1 MCLRHWR
8 TLPKRLRNAIRKTYR
23 PGQCDDW
30 RISHEYATAART
42 AVGYIAGREGK
53 VPDFSVYDMLD
64 PERYNEPV
72 PTPKEGIMPA
82 EVRKTNLLNK
92 MAGRVAKAH
101 EAHKNDETK
110 YGIVDLPSGIKGGYA
125 RLQTAKMDQYKEGKL
140 KDEPY
145 VLFRG
150 VAISPEVHGDVR
162 VKGQGVMLMIP
173 LCDTKKMKDGQEV
186 TIPFEQHWGDFLNE
200 LRKFGI
206 DTAKMPH
213 TAVDGVLLA
222 LQNQKP
228 VYRFS
233 TRGWMPPATAR
244 DPNPKEMVFTQ
255 FDGIVSDEEE
265 ASVGQGSPDSGFAA
279 PLNTVDSNE
288 PSNDDQQG
296 EATAAGDDFDLA
308 TTAEQAEQG
317 DMSAIELMKDKAREV
332 GLTEEDIDNSSSWMA
347 QGEGTSLQELIEAK
361 SSGEETSEPEPE
373 PEPAWEPKVGGVCN
387 YTIKAGG
394 KVHQVKVDKI
404 DKKSQT
410 ADVTNLGDKK
420 KITKVPLAKLSA
432 A

>member
-1 MCLRHWR
+1 
-8 TLPKRLRNAIRKTYR
+8 
-23 PGQCDDW
+23 
-30 RISHEYATAART
+30 
-42 AVGYIAGREGK
+42 
-53 VPDFSVYDMLD
+53 
-64 PERYNEPV
+64 
-72 PTPKEGIMPA
+72 MPA

-92 MAGRVAKAH
+92 MASRVAKAH
-101 EAHKNDETK
+101 EQHKNDETK

-150 VAISPEVHGDVR
+150 VAISPEVHAEVR

-255 FDGIVSDEEE
+255 FDGIVSAEEE
-265 ASVGQGSPDSGFAA
+265 ASVGQAAPDAGFAA
-279 PLNTVDSNE
+279 PLNTVDSN
-288 PSNDDQQG
+288 DQPDGVGSTVAEQP
-296 EATAAGDDFDLA
+296 ADDDFDLA
-308 TTAEQAEQG
+308 AEAEKAEQG
-317 DMSAIELMKDKAREV
+317 DMSSIELMKDKAREL
-332 GLTEEDIDNSSSWMA
+332 GLSEEDIDNSSSWA
-347 QGEGTSLQELIEAK
+347 SQGEGTSLQELIEAK
-361 SSGEETSEPEPE
+361 MSSEESSEPEPE
-373 PEPAWEPKVGGVCN
+373 PEPVWEPKIGGVCN

-394 KVHQVKVDKI
+394 KVHQVKIDKI
-404 DKKSQT
+404 DKKAQT

-420 KITKVPLAKLSA
+420 KIAKVPLAKLSA